1 MRLGRIRIVRQQET
15 LAKVITSGEKCGYN
29 GGVDIGIKQAKQDL
43 SKLVME
49 VGHGKRVFLMNRGK
63 RVAEIVPV
71 AGSSVEATNQRGFGM
86 FKHKIHLPADWDSQK
101 ARREATAE
109 VLDLIGIAD

>member
-1 MRLGRIRIVRQQET
+1 M
-15 LAKVITSGEKCGYN
+15 
-29 GGVDIGIKQAKQDL
+29 DIGIKQAKQDL

-71 AGSSVEATNQRGFGM
+71 EESSAESSNQRGFGM
-86 FKHKIHLPADWDSQK
+86 YKHKIHLTADWDSQK

-109 VLDLIGIAD
+109 VLDLMGIAD